1 MDHWSKRLW
10 KALSWKGWSQRE
22 LARRAGLD
30 EQKVYKYLQG
40 KVDQPRGDTLLRLA
54 DTLGVTES
62 WLRYEVGP
70 AVINIPVVGRLAS
83 GESFVPFDDAP
94 MGGGF
99 EEIEFTLEDADP
111 IAVEVRGDSML
122 PVYRP
127 GDYLLCSRRRGTD
140 IQNALNKDCVVKTTE
155 NEGYIK
161 KLVQG
166 SRANTYT
173 LVSYNAAP
181 IENQK
186 LLWAAPIVWVKRA

>member
-70 AVINIPVVGRLAS
+70 AVTNIPVVGRVAS

-94 MGGGF
+94 MGGGY
-99 EEIEFTLEDADP
+99 EELDFNLVDPDP
-111 IAVEVRGDSML
+111 IAVEVRGESML

-127 GDYLLCSRRRGTD
+127 GDYLICSRRRGAD
-140 IQNALNKDCVVKTTE
+140 LQEALNKDCVVRTSE

-186 LLWAAPIVWVKRA
+186 LFWAAPIVWVKRA

>member
-1 MDHWSKRLW
+1 MDHWSKRLL

-62 WLRYEVGP
+62 WLRYEVGS
-70 AVINIPVVGRLAS
+70 AVINIPVVGRVAS
-83 GESFVPFDDAP
+83 GENFVPFDDAP
-94 MGGGF
+94 MGGGY
-99 EEIEFTLEDADP
+99 EELVFNLVDPDP
-111 IAVEVRGDSML
+111 IAVEVRGESML

-127 GDYLLCSRRRGTD
+127 GDYLICSRRRGTD
-140 IQNALNKDCVVKTTE
+140 MQEALDKDCVLKTTE

-161 KLVQG
+161 KLVHG

-181 IENQK
+181 IENQT